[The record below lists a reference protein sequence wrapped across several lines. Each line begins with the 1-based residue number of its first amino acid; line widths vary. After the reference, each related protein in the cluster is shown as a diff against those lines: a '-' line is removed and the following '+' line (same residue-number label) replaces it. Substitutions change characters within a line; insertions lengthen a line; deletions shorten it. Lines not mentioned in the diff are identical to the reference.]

1 MQAQDFVLISG
12 LCERQDFIISIV
24 TLFLVFKK
32 LYAFELFITYIN
44 SLFHSGYIL
53 LTEDF
58 SKHHM
63 KSYMSTSHSLFFCSL
78 NIYHSIV
85 PMKTFCAIA
94 SQVEKNGDSST
105 CYHTLKSIHKL
116 FHHCTLFKS
125 PVVIV

>member
-12 LCERQDFIISIV
+12 LCERQDFIITIV

-63 KSYMSTSHSLFFCSL
+63 KSYVSTSHSLFFAL
-78 NIYHSIV
+78 
-85 PMKTFCAIA
+85 
-94 SQVEKNGDSST
+94 
-105 CYHTLKSIHKL
+105 
-116 FHHCTLFKS
+116 
-125 PVVIV
+125 